1 MGTAG
6 RFIERLLVWNVNV
19 RYFSCNEKNDVVSV
33 AKKNYTSDIM
43 KNRNEINAFLGKDT
57 EFEGKLSFKGAV
69 RIDGHLTGEIFTE
82 GTLIVGESAVI
93 KSDIHVSHIIISGE
107 IRGNIKA
114 DNRIEIHAPGKVFG
128 NIQAPAVIIEEG
140 VIFEGNCRMQKI
152 DEGEDKKLAV
162 VS

>member
-1 MGTAG
+1 
-6 RFIERLLVWNVNV
+6 
-19 RYFSCNEKNDVVSV
+19 
-33 AKKNYTSDIM
+33 M
-43 KNRNEINAFLGKDT
+43 KNRDEINAFLGKDT

-69 RIDGHLTGEIFTE
+69 RIDGHFTGEIFTE

-107 IRGNIKA
+107 IRGNIFA

-128 NIQAPAVIIEEG
+128 NIQAPAVVIEEG

-152 DEGEDKKLAV
+152 NNDEDKKLTV
-162 VS
+162 IS